1 MKIALKEQGRSL
13 NHSLN
18 RRSKRQFS
26 GKAHVLHVCPILPPS
41 LLSLPQ
47 PCYNTFLLYTQPPHT
62 HVRTHKCY
70 CLSSIHDLQCLLFF
84 LDICAIPAILMT
96 LGSVLREHLEGL
108 RDYMGVRNHT
118 LVSCMQDTYPVLSL
132 CSRIQRLDT
141 MSSGF

>member
-47 PCYNTFLLYTQPPHT
+47 PCYNTFLLYTQPPPHT
-62 HVRTHKCY
+62 RAHTQVLLSFQYSRFTMSSFLFGYLCHTCY
-70 CLSSIHDLQCLLFF
+70 TYDSWL
-84 LDICAIPAILMT
+84 CAQRT
-96 LGSVLREHLEGL
+96 LGGLEGL
-108 RDYMGVRNHT
+108 YGCSESYPGQLHARY
-118 LVSCMQDTYPVLSL
+118 LSCSISLLQDSKA
-132 CSRIQRLDT
+132 
-141 MSSGF
+141 